1 MDPAQLPQATSSSR
15 RRANGRRKHPI
26 NVRPYPYPLDEGRA
40 VNLKIMA
47 MGYTTAISFL
57 IVRKTK
63 ILSLTPHG
71 GVTDGTLKP
80 PLKHLQQLGKGSRY
94 IYKHLTTYGGMEF

>member
-1 MDPAQLPQATSSSR
+1 MDPTQLLWETSSSR
-15 RRANGRRKHPI
+15 GGASGRRNHPI
-26 NVRPYPYPLDEGRA
+26 NLHPYPYPLDEGRA
-40 VNLKIMA
+40 INSQIMA
-47 MGYTTAISFL
+47 MRYTTAISFL

-63 ILSLTPHG
+63 ILSLTPHR

-94 IYKHLTTYGGMEF
+94 IYKHLRTYRGMEF